1 MVGRMF
7 NVQGKASEPKRCNNR
22 YSIRLAKKFLHNTDG
37 NIAILFIL
45 MSTVLFFFV
54 GGAVDYSRWNAVR
67 ADMIESMDAASL
79 AIARRAQGNPDMSDA
94 QLKEYGKQFFFEN
107 FNYGDAIEK
116 LSGSGADDAPEDIIS
131 FNLSNNA
138 LVEACVEGKLYTYL
152 MRIVGKPYFDINE
165 CVEITKKGTGR
176 VELAL
181 VLDVTGSMDGSIGG
195 KKKINSLKD
204 AVETMLDVMYDG
216 DDESENLLMGVVP
229 FNAYVN
235 PGGAANWNSDWEDK
249 DVEAYYHG
257 RHFFHTKSSGEVDT
271 TPYAMQENPPGG
283 IARLIDPTVKVSH
296 YELYKT
302 MDEDWSGC
310 VQARPYPLD
319 ELDTPPGESVPFSLS
334 TVNNIPDDLLSIGPE
349 SPHKYRMRQAF
360 ERAPNLKLDA
370 SDVAQTDNSRWVPFF
385 HPDEPD
391 CDNSACNWSGNV
403 TRSYTM
409 SDGVTRD
416 MRIHGWKFDDPDQG
430 NSENAYN
437 NRTVIRDH
445 RYTNRNSGYNFHRY
459 ADVVLGFRYATRDN
473 YQSEHNAYWTSI
485 RNFLE
490 DRFDATNHGD
500 HEYRLRNSYVGVW
513 NETTERYEG
522 KYDLS
527 PSTNG
532 RFRGPGRDC
541 PAAILPITNVRAD
554 IQDYVDGLSV
564 YGNTNSANGALWG
577 LRLLSP
583 AAPFANDIAF
593 GDPDWQ
599 KAVVLMTDGV
609 NVASSSNTHWGSR
622 MTAYGYANE
631 ERMGAGVD
639 RPARGGGGFDS
650 DRMADHI
657 DEKLLRVCYRMKE
670 RGVLVYTIMFGL
682 DDSQTEAVFRACA
695 TEPSEP
701 YFHDAADG
709 DDLIDAFGDI
719 AADLVELHVSK

>member
-1 MVGRMF
+1 MF
-7 NVQGKASEPKRCNNR
+7 NSQGKASEQKLRNSR
-22 YSIRLAKKFLHNTDG
+22 RSVRLAKRFIRNTDG

-79 AIARRAQGNPDMSDA
+79 ALARRAQSNPSMSDA
-94 QLKEYGKQFFFEN
+94 QLEDYGKQFFFEN
-107 FNYGDAIEK
+107 FNYEDAIEK
-116 LSGSGADDAPEDIIS
+116 LSGGEEGVPDDIIS

-152 MRIVGKPYFDINE
+152 MRIVGKSYFDIYE
-165 CVEITKKGTGR
+165 CVEITKKGTGQ

-181 VLDVTGSMDGSIGG
+181 VLDVTGSMDGRIDGTR
-195 KKKINSLKD
+195 KIDSLKD

-216 DDESENLLMGVVP
+216 APTSQNLRIGVVP

-235 PGGAANWNSDWEDK
+235 PGGAANWNSDWEDTEV
-249 DVEAYYHG
+249 DAYYHG

-271 TPYAMQENPPGG
+271 TPFAMQENPAGG
-283 IARLIDPTVKVSH
+283 VARLIDPTVKVSH
-296 YELYKT
+296 YKLYEA
-302 MDEDWSGC
+302 MNENWRGC

-334 TVNNIPDDLLSIGPE
+334 TINNIPDGLLSIGPE

-360 ERAPNLKLDA
+360 SRAPNLTLDA
-370 SDVAQTDNSRWVPFF
+370 SDIAQSENSRWVPFF

-391 CDNSACNWSGNV
+391 CRNSACNWGGNV
-403 TRSYTM
+403 TRSYVM
-409 SDGVTRD
+409 SDGVTRN
-416 MRIHGWKFDDPDQG
+416 MRLYGWKFDDPDQAD
-430 NSENAYN
+430 SENAYN
-437 NRTVIRDH
+437 NREVIDDY
-445 RYTNRNSGYNFHRY
+445 RYTNRGSGDNFHRY
-459 ADVVLGFRYATRDN
+459 ADVVLGFRYATRN
-473 YQSEHNAYWTSI
+473 SYEPEHDAYWTSV

-513 NETTERYEG
+513 NETTQQYQG
-522 KYDLS
+522 KYELS
-527 PSTNG
+527 PSATSRG
-532 RFRGPGRDC
+532 RGPNRDC
-541 PAAILPITNVRAD
+541 PAPILPITDTRAVV
-554 IQDYVDGLSV
+554 QDYVDDLSV

-583 AAPFANDIAF
+583 APPFTNDIPFSSAN
-593 GDPDWQ
+593 WQ

-609 NVASSSNTHWGSR
+609 NVASSANTHWGSR
-622 MTAYGYANE
+622 MTAYGYAEE

-639 RPARGGGGFDS
+639 RPARGGGGFNS
-650 DRMADHI
+650 DRMADQI

-695 TEPSEP
+695 TEPNEP
-701 YFHDAADG
+701 YFYDAADG